1 MLSPE
6 DSPSKGQ
13 PAARR
18 AWPFFR
24 GSVRSRLVRL
34 ALLLLI
40 PGLAISA
47 LLIWRTYQSDMA
59 TAEIALRETARTLD
73 ELADREFVQAE
84 VLLRTL
90 ADTDE
95 LAGGDLPAFDRLA
108 RETAV
113 MGGHVVLLD
122 RSGHVLVDTG
132 LPPGSPMPQDLP
144 SWAQSSRKGNQLVIA
159 PLQTDPH
166 TGQIV
171 IPVVLPMM
179 AGGAHQ
185 ADLAL
190 IVPATSF
197 ERLLA
202 QQRLP
207 AGWIISIMDSDFTLV
222 ARSHDGARFRGHKAS
237 PELQAGAAESTEGMR
252 IGHSLEGVPVV
263 FAFSRSPMT
272 HWMVGVASP
281 VALVAQGAAHAFEV
295 LVGLGSAAV
304 AAGLL
309 GAILV
314 ARGIARP
321 IEAAAVA
328 ARTLGEGRPLAAIP
342 VGLSE
347 ADEVAAALRN
357 AARALE
363 ERRVALSDLNRTLAE
378 RVEARTHELADANA
392 ELEAQRGRLRS
403 ILDHMPIGVLVRSAD
418 EKVFYANPVA
428 TDLLGA
434 APGAGEMGR
443 SSAIPALRTQ
453 AWHNALAGER
463 IEREL
468 VALDHPDGRRV
479 DVEISAG
486 PIVDSAGRMVLS
498 VTTLQDVSARLEA
511 EEARR
516 RSQRLEAVGQLT
528 GGVAHEFNNLLMA
541 LSGALD
547 LMAPHVE
554 GARGQRMLDHAK
566 RAADRGA
573 RLTRQLL
580 AFARKQNLQV
590 EAVDINALVAGMT
603 DLLASTLGR
612 TIAVETVLD
621 PAAWPAVADTAQLE
635 LVLLNLAINAR
646 DAMPGGGRIA
656 IGTASARLGPPLRP
670 EDPQP
675 GDYTVLSLTDTG
687 CGMPPAVLARAFE
700 PFFTTKEA
708 GRGTGLGLAQVL
720 GVAQQLGGGARI
732 DSAPG
737 QGTTVSVFLPRA
749 MDRPAPRPCPGP
761 TLEPPKA
768 QLLQGVHLL
777 LVDDDADVRNVG
789 RGMLEDLGA
798 VVSEADGGAAAL
810 LLLRTGPAADLVLAD
825 LTMPAMSGLELAE
838 HIAALQP
845 NLPVVL
851 MSGYGA
857 EAIGPQ
863 PAFVRAMLQKPF
875 RSSDLAA
882 VLAAALGRELVEE

>member
-1 MLSPE
+1 
-6 DSPSKGQ
+6 
-13 PAARR
+13 
-18 AWPFFR
+18 
-24 GSVRSRLVRL
+24 V
-34 ALLLLI
+34 
-40 PGLAISA
+40 
-47 LLIWRTYQSDMA
+47 
-59 TAEIALRETARTLD
+59 
-73 ELADREFVQAE
+73 
-84 VLLRTL
+84 
-90 ADTDE
+90 
-95 LAGGDLPAFDRLA
+95 
-108 RETAV
+108 
-113 MGGHVVLLD
+113 
-122 RSGHVLVDTG
+122 
-132 LPPGSPMPQDLP
+132 P
-144 SWAQSSRKGNQLVIA
+144 SWAQPAPAGNPLVIA
-159 PLQTDPH
+159 PLQRDPD
-166 TGQIV
+166 TGEMV
-171 IPVVLPMM
+171 VPVVLPMM

-197 ERLLA
+197 EGLLA
-202 QQRLP
+202 QQKLP
-207 AGWIISIMDSDFTLV
+207 AGWVVSIMDSDFTLV
-222 ARSHDGARFRGHKAS
+222 ARSQDGARYRGHKAS
-237 PELQAGAAESTEGMR
+237 QDLQAGAAAFPEGIRM
-252 IGHSLEGVPVV
+252 GHSLDGVPVV

-272 HWMVGVASP
+272 RWLVGVSSP

-304 AAGLL
+304 VIGLL
-309 GAILV
+309 GALWV

-342 VGLSE
+342 AGLSE
-347 ADEVAAALRN
+347 ADEVANALRN
-357 AARALE
+357 AATALE
-363 ERRVALSDLNRTLAE
+363 ERREALSELNRTLAE
-378 RVEARTHELADANA
+378 RIEARTHELADANA
-392 ELEAQRGRLRS
+392 ELETQRGRLRS

-418 EKVFYANPVA
+418 ERVFYANPVA

-434 APGAGEMGR
+434 APGAGEMGNA
-443 SSAIPALRTQ
+443 SAIPALHTQ
-453 AWHNALAGER
+453 AWRNALGGKR

-468 VALDHPDGRRV
+468 LAMEHPDGRRV

-486 PIVDSAGRMVLS
+486 PILDTAGRMVLS

-554 GARGQRMLDHAK
+554 GPRGMRMLEHAK

-603 DLLASTLGR
+603 ELLAGTLGR
-612 TIAVETVLD
+612 TIAVETDLD
-621 PAAWPAVADTAQLE
+621 PGAWPAMADPAQLE

-656 IGTASARLGPPLRP
+656 IGTASVRHGVPLRP
-670 EDPQP
+670 EDPQA
-675 GDYTVLSLTDTG
+675 GDYTVLTVTDTG
-687 CGMPPAVLARAFE
+687 CGMAPAVLARAFE
-700 PFFTTKEA
+700 PFFTTKES

-732 DSAPG
+732 DSIQG

-749 MDRPAPRPCPGP
+749 TDRPALRPGP
-761 TLEPPKA
+761 AAALEPPKA
-768 QLLQGVHLL
+768 QLLQGTRLL
-777 LVDDDADVRNVG
+777 LVDDDMDVRSVS

-798 VVSEADGGAAAL
+798 IVSEADSGAAAL
-810 LLLRTGPAADLVLAD
+810 LLLRTGPMADLVLAD
-825 LTMPAMSGLELAE
+825 LTMPAMSGLELAG

-845 NLPVVL
+845 TLPVVL
-851 MSGYGA
+851 MSGYGT

-863 PAFVRAMLQKPF
+863 PAFVRATLQKPF
-875 RSSDLAA
+875 RSSDLAL
-882 VLAAALGRELVEE
+882 VLAVALGRELVVE